1 MSEPSNVV
9 SPRVDADGS
18 GWTPRLALSL
28 LSLVLVLELLS
39 VSYMMVSMA
48 ILPISA
54 EYQTAQG
61 AWLITAFLLVG
72 AVLSPL
78 LGKLADIVG
87 KRKVIVACITVSA
100 LGSVI
105 SAVATSY
112 AVMIFGR
119 ALSGVLVP
127 TLFLSYSLIRD
138 VFPKKTVPLAVSIC
152 TAGCGL
158 ITVAAPFLT
167 GWLIDGY
174 GWRSLFWFFTAV
186 LAVCLVMIVCTTP
199 ESSIRLHASLDI
211 LGSILI
217 GAGLAGVL
225 IAVSFG
231 PEWGWAA
238 PSTLTFLVVGLI
250 LTAAWYRSA
259 SRVVDPLIRLDLLRR
274 PSIAWTV
281 TAAGSIY
288 GLGAVFSVILPI
300 MAMTPQTF
308 GLGYGWGLT
317 AEGYAIFQVPLGGMT
332 MLGGV
337 VVGVLCGRGTHPR
350 ILLMISMILSGIG
363 GVATALVHD
372 DKVLLF
378 VFAGVVGTGMG
389 MGYASIPNM
398 LIKAAPPELQA
409 STAGVAGVVQSL
421 SSAVLPVVAFAI
433 MNNWFVA
440 DLPVEETGGAVIYS
454 DGGFVS
460 AFLLVAATAAVGL
473 VAAIALP
480 KVTRQFTTE
489 QSPVNNEVGA
499 RGH

>member
-1 MSEPSNVV
+1 MTDSSGTVVPPRIDAEP
-9 SPRVDADGS
+9 

-48 ILPISA
+48 VLPISA

-61 AWLITAFLLVG
+61 AWMITAFLLVG

-78 LGKLADIVG
+78 LGKLADIIG
-87 KRKVIVACITVSA
+87 KRKVILVCIVVSA
-100 LGSVI
+100 IGSVI
-105 SAVATSY
+105 SAVAISY

-138 VFPKKTVPLAVSIC
+138 VFPAKTVPLAVSIC

-167 GWLIDGY
+167 GWLIDSF

-186 LAVCLVMIVCTTP
+186 LAVCLAMIMCTTP
-199 ESSIRLHASLDI
+199 ETPIRLHASLDV
-211 LGSILI
+211 LGSVLI

-225 IAVSFG
+225 VAVSFG

-238 PSTLTFLVVGLI
+238 PSTLSFLVVGVI
-250 LTAAWYRSA
+250 LTAAWYQSA
-259 SRVVDPLIRLDLLRR
+259 SRVTDPLIRLDVLRR

-300 MAMTPQTF
+300 MAMTPQTL

-332 MLGGV
+332 MLGGI
-337 VVGVLCGRGTHPR
+337 VVGTTCGRGMHPR
-350 ILLMISMILSGIG
+350 ILLMIAMTLSGVG
-363 GVATALVHD
+363 GIATALFHD
-372 DKVLLF
+372 NKALLF
-378 VFAGVVGTGMG
+378 VLAGVVGAGMG
-389 MGYASIPNM
+389 MGYAAIPNM

-409 STAGVAGVVQSL
+409 STASVAGVVQSL

-433 MNNWFVA
+433 MNNSFMA
-440 DLPVEETGGAVIYS
+440 DLPAEQTGGAVVYT
-454 DGGFVS
+454 DGGYVA
-460 AFLLVAATAAVGL
+460 AFFLVAATAVVGL
-473 VAAIALP
+473 VAAVALP
-480 KVTRQFTTE
+480 KITHQFQAE
-489 QSPVNNEVGA
+489 QSPVGSAVAGT
-499 RGH
+499 H